1 MATKPDII
9 VTDQE
14 KFPLVAQW
22 GKLIGGNLG
31 LEYYELDDEFFDYIP
46 QHINFL
52 RFSNQQGTYGKNLW
66 GEVRSQKSSYNAEPI
81 EDDDGNSIQIK
92 EKEAVDS
99 NIVST
104 HVKPFME
111 AVITL
116 KVQEVFEKRYNVLR
130 TKYST
135 LEDATWDDQLSESK
149 AYIADNSTSVKLI
162 DKLAEVRGLTTADF
176 AAKVVQAQD
185 DWKTKLYDLAV
196 EEQKVIAKL
205 KSSANV
211 ADINVFLEDYFGEE
225 LTKQQCLDYGRCIE
239 NESGVIVRKDG
250 QEPKYGTQF

>member
-22 GKLIGGNLG
+22 GKIIGGNLG

-52 RFSNQQGTYGKNLW
+52 RFSNQEGTYGKNLW
-66 GEVRSQKSSYNAEPI
+66 GEVRSMRSEYGV
-81 EDDDGNSIQIK
+81 DDEGTTLK
-92 EKEAVDS
+92 EKVQVDS
-99 NIVST
+99 T
-104 HVKPFME
+104 LGAKYVKPFME

-116 KVQEVFEKRYNVLR
+116 KIQEIFEKRYNVLR

-196 EEQKVIAKL
+196 QEQKVIAKL

-239 NESGVIVRKDG
+239 NESGVITRKEG